1 MLATRPVVWRDVVF
15 VATSTAAVAESMGT
29 ILETDKSHVFT
40 SGPAPV
46 AVVEALTDFVVET
59 ELCEILT
66 PFVPAAESNVDP
78 ATPVPLGVAV
88 AKGPVSK
95 VRWATV
101 AATIAL

>member
-1 MLATRPVVWRDVVF
+1 MLAARPVVWWDIIF
-15 VATSTAAVAESMGT
+15 VATSTAAVAELVSA
-29 ILETDKSHVFT
+29 ILEINKSHMFT

-46 AVVEALTDFVVET
+46 AVVETLTDFIVET

-88 AKGPVSK
+88 AKGPVGE